1 MRHCYSIMAKKKLL
15 VLIGIALF
23 AFILLNINISKL
35 LGILANANPAFFA
48 AALGIALV
56 TGIMKGFK
64 WKQVIRAHDSDFPMR
79 KCIKVF
85 FIGYF
90 ISIFTPARIGDFAR
104 AFYLHK
110 NTKSLGEALSTI
122 FMDRL
127 IDVGILFAFAFTAII
142 VFAALF
148 DIVVI
153 PLHVLFG
160 IIAVFV
166 IAVMLFLRKNFVGRI
181 VRPFYNMLAPQEH
194 KEKLKLSFHDFYDSF
209 SEATKKR
216 KKFIAFAVAI
226 ALFDWLI
233 SISFAYMLILSLNLQ
248 VPVAFVFLLVP
259 IASLLDL
266 LPISISGIGTRDAA
280 FIFLFGFYSIAAET
294 AVAYSLLFLFA
305 GYWFSALLGVVLFMT
320 DPLKFS
326 LSEI

>member
-1 MRHCYSIMAKKKLL
+1 MAKKKLL
-15 VLIGIALF
+15 VLVGIALF
-23 AFILLNINISKL
+23 AFILLNLNLSKL
-35 LGILANANPAFFA
+35 LAILSNANPLFFVF
-48 AALGIALV
+48 ALILALL
-56 TGIMKGFK
+56 TGIFKGVK

-104 AFYLHK
+104 AFYLQK
-110 NTKSLGEALSTI
+110 NTKSLGKALSTI

-127 IDVGILFAFAFTAII
+127 IDVGVLFAFACVAII
-142 VFAALF
+142 AFALLF
-148 DIVVI
+148 NVVVI
-153 PLHVLFG
+153 PLNALF
-160 IIAVFV
+160 AVIVVFI
-166 IAVMLFLRKNFVGRI
+166 IAVMLFLRKNFVGKV
-181 VRPFYNMLAPQEH
+181 VRPFFNMLAPQKH

-209 SEATKKR
+209 SEALRKR
-216 KKFIAFAVAI
+216 KKLIAFAVAI

-320 DPLKFS
+320 EPLKFS
-326 LSEI
+326 LSEIDG